1 MRILFVCIIAVLNLN
16 AFAQDDGVAAK
27 IRAAMA
33 GEVRTEADVA
43 RDRNRKPVET
53 LQFFQLSDHAG
64 S

>member
-53 LQFFQLSDHAG
+53 HAG